1 MHVRHTLVSISLPHA
16 MHPSCAVLV
25 SMHVS
30 DAGVEVAYEGGDE
43 HDEELAEDTALG
55 GGHILVNADSTRYYE
70 THSNGD
76 AEGFSGGCGDNR
88 HFSDGDEI
96 CVEIGNDYVSD
107 PGVYNCKDDLEMASS
122 PYFDLGSKSG
132 HRSEDLPVVEMQSE
146 CLLKGKQQHRPWWK
160 VFLFTHRNIHRRVPL
175 GLPLSNGFGGYG
187 SEVDYCSDN
196 RPHPMFLQEQ
206 PFQDETFVGDRKAVE
221 IMNMEGECVVDMS
234 TSNFDA
240 VAAQL
245 PVATSSSSLMAIA
258 AAMDIAGDRKVYI
271 PHKAD
276 LSRVE
281 EWVNSID
288 FASHLPVD
296 KDIENDDVQTSRE
309 PSSPTAPALTFFSTR
324 AQSSSGH
331 QMNVDGDGSLM
342 GGDAEMAA
350 LIARSVNPLSTVAYF
365 SGVGLRI
372 IPPLALYNSLKTLN
386 LSANHILRI
395 MPGLLPRSLHS
406 LDLSRNKIVV
416 IEGLREL
423 ARLRVLNLSHNRISR
438 IGHGLAGCS
447 SLRELHLAG
456 NKISEIEGLHRL
468 LKLSLL
474 DLSFNK
480 LTTTKAISQLAA
492 NYNSLQ
498 ALNLLGNPLH
508 SNLGEEPLRKLV
520 TGLAPNILYLNK
532 QATKAI
538 SARDAAVDSVARAAL
553 GTPSHHHHTPRGSKG
568 SRGGLGVLPVASSSS
583 QGKFRNGEKGGHSLN
598 TVLGGGYARTGM
610 TKETT
615 HKQQYHQNPH
625 HHHHHRQR
633 HSGTKALQS
642 LGSSQL
648 HPLAV
653 VDSRHTNGDANWTVL
668 AAPQNGMNRIRSD
681 GSLYE
686 HGLRTVDSPFA

>member
-1 MHVRHTLVSISLPHA
+1 
-16 MHPSCAVLV
+16 
-25 SMHVS
+25 
-30 DAGVEVAYEGGDE
+30 
-43 HDEELAEDTALG
+43 
-55 GGHILVNADSTRYYE
+55 
-70 THSNGD
+70 
-76 AEGFSGGCGDNR
+76 
-88 HFSDGDEI
+88 
-96 CVEIGNDYVSD
+96 
-107 PGVYNCKDDLEMASS
+107 
-122 PYFDLGSKSG
+122 
-132 HRSEDLPVVEMQSE
+132 
-146 CLLKGKQQHRPWWK
+146 
-160 VFLFTHRNIHRRVPL
+160 
-175 GLPLSNGFGGYG
+175 
-187 SEVDYCSDN
+187 
-196 RPHPMFLQEQ
+196 
-206 PFQDETFVGDRKAVE
+206 
-221 IMNMEGECVVDMS
+221 
-234 TSNFDA
+234 
-240 VAAQL
+240 
-245 PVATSSSSLMAIA
+245 
-258 AAMDIAGDRKVYI
+258 
-271 PHKAD
+271 
-276 LSRVE
+276 
-281 EWVNSID
+281 
-288 FASHLPVD
+288 
-296 KDIENDDVQTSRE
+296 
-309 PSSPTAPALTFFSTR
+309 
-324 AQSSSGH
+324 
-331 QMNVDGDGSLM
+331 
-342 GGDAEMAA
+342 
-350 LIARSVNPLSTVAYF
+350 
-365 SGVGLRI
+365 
-372 IPPLALYNSLKTLN
+372 
-386 LSANHILRI
+386 
-395 MPGLLPRSLHS
+395 
-406 LDLSRNKIVV
+406 
-416 IEGLREL
+416 
-423 ARLRVLNLSHNRISR
+423 
-438 IGHGLAGCS
+438 
-447 SLRELHLAG
+447 
-456 NKISEIEGLHRL
+456 
-468 LKLSLL
+468 
-474 DLSFNK
+474 LSFNK